1 MSVLLVGLVNYAY
14 YIVFGLII
22 AWVLIG
28 WFPTYPSNRV
38 LRVLYDLVGNL
49 ATPMMRPNLK
59 GGIALEVWQARI
71 GPLSGRRP
79 PCALVGE
86 DLLACDHREPRVTCD
101 GMTSCTTRTKGGLIP
116 R

>member
-49 ATPMMRPNLK
+49 VTPMMWPNLK
-59 GGIALEVWQARI
+59 GNTALEVWRALI
-71 GPLSGRRP
+71 GPLSDRRP
-79 PCALVGE
+79 LCALLGAE
-86 DLLACDHREPRVTCD
+86 PLACGHREPRSTCG
-101 GMTSCTTRTKGGLIP
+101 GMTSCTTRKKGDLIP

>member
-1 MSVLLVGLVNYAY
+1 MLLVGLVNYAY

-22 AWVLIG
+22 AWVLFG
-28 WFPTYPSNRV
+28 WFPTWPSNRV
-38 LRVLYDLVGNL
+38 LRMLYDLVGNL

-59 GGIALEVWQARI
+59 GNTALEVWQARI

-79 PCALVGE
+79 LCALVGAE
-86 DLLACDHREPRVTCD
+86 PLACGHPELCVTCG
-101 GMTSCTTRTKGGLIP
+101 GMASCTTRTKGDLIP